1 MKIAI
6 MQPYFLPYIGY
17 WQLMNA
23 VDQFVVYDNIEYTK
37 KGWINRNRLLQN
49 SAPEIFT
56 VPVAR
61 APDNLHVVQ
70 REIAETYN
78 PQKLLNKFQN
88 AYNKAPNWQA
98 TVELLSK
105 ILHEDEKNLFRFIW
119 ASITAIAN
127 RLKIRT
133 ELRVSSTI
141 EIDHSLRGESKVLAI
156 CKALNATS
164 YINPPG
170 GVDLYNRERFASEG
184 INLSFLHPRA
194 IRYRQLTDYFVENL
208 SIIDVIM
215 FASEEEITNF
225 LTKQFSVS

>member
-1 MKIAI
+1 
-6 MQPYFLPYIGY
+6 
-17 WQLMNA
+17 MNA

-56 VPVAR
+56 VPVAH
-61 APDNLHVVQ
+61 APDTLHVVQ
-70 REIAETYN
+70 RQIAETYN
-78 PQKLLNKFQN
+78 PKKLLNKFQN

-98 TVELLSK
+98 TIELLSK
-105 ILHEDEKNLFRFIW
+105 ILHDDEKNLFRFIW
-119 ASITAIAN
+119 ASIIAIAN

-133 ELRVSSTI
+133 ELKISSSVQ
-141 EIDHSLRGESKVLAI
+141 IDHDLRGESKVLAI

-170 GVDLYNRERFASEG
+170 GVHLYNRERFASEG
-184 INLSFLHPRA
+184 INLRFLHPQA
-194 IRYRQLTDYFVENL
+194 IRYRQLTDCFVENL

-215 FASEEEITNF
+215 FASEDQITHF
-225 LTKQFSVS
+225 LTKQFSIN